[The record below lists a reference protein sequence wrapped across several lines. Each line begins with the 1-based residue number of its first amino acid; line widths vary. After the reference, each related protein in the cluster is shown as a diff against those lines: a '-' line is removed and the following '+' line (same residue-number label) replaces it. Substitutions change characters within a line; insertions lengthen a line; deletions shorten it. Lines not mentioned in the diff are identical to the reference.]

1 MNNPKTTY
9 TSPRSDNEGVVLELC
24 LQIEIWFETNDV
36 NIQEQHKF
44 ITHTIDQNYLA
55 TISK

>member
-1 MNNPKTTY
+1 MK
-9 TSPRSDNEGVVLELC
+9 EFFLKLC

-36 NIQEQHKF
+36 NIQEQHNF

-55 TISK
+55 IISNWFHPHPFFLIN